1 MAGLLAT
8 AQVGNKCQD
17 ILLDKGRS
25 REMICKKLAR
35 MASETRSREV
45 NNVIG
50 RAAGCRRL
58 RVTYCN
64 VMQYNKYS
72 KVRDYSKYNI

>member
-50 RAAGCRRL
+50 RAAGCGRL
-58 RVTYCN
+58 RITY
-64 VMQYNKYS
+64 
-72 KVRDYSKYNI
+72 